1 MVSQAPLRPC
11 LWAPQVGVDPDRI
24 HCSAGEVRA
33 HLKSATAAKEMSR
46 RPLEGPAG
54 SPLLWTCWGSG
65 LSWAAQGRLSAVQTR
80 PTGMTVTAVSK
91 GLSLAGACSL
101 RSGQAVCTAS
111 PCNVWAM
118 SPRLELSGPAC
129 RSRLRWPCALP
140 LLATSQL
147 ACLLYCRL
155 IFQSAFGPQG
165 CWVFL

>member
-33 HLKSATAAKEMSR
+33 HLKSATAPKEMSL
-46 RPLEGPAG
+46 RPLEGPAE

-80 PTGMTVTAVSK
+80 PTGLTVPAVSK
-91 GLSLAGACSL
+91 GLSLAGACPH
-101 RSGQAVCTAS
+101 RNGQAVCTAS
-111 PCNVWAM
+111 PCIVWAR
-118 SPRLELSGPAC
+118 SPRLELSGLTC
-129 RSRLRWPCALP
+129 RSRLRWPCASL

-147 ACLLYCRL
+147 ASLLYCTL
-155 IFQSAFGPQG
+155 IFQSVFGPQG

>member
-33 HLKSATAAKEMSR
+33 HLKSATAPKEMSL
-46 RPLEGPAG
+46 RPLEGPAE

-80 PTGMTVTAVSK
+80 PTGLTVPAVSK
-91 GLSLAGACSL
+91 GLSLAGACPH
-101 RSGQAVCTAS
+101 RNGQAVCTAS
-111 PCNVWAM
+111 PCIVWAR
-118 SPRLELSGPAC
+118 SPRLELSGLTC
-129 RSRLRWPCALP
+129 RSRLRWPCASP

-147 ACLLYCRL
+147 ASLLYCTL
-155 IFQSAFGPQG
+155 FFQNVFG
-165 CWVFL
+165 

>member
-33 HLKSATAAKEMSR
+33 RLKSATAAKEMSR

-101 RSGQAVCTAS
+101 RSGRAVCTAS
-111 PCNVWAM
+111 PCNVWAV
-118 SPRLELSGPAC
+118 SPRLELSGLAC

-140 LLATSQL
+140 LVATSQL